1 MKYIKLFTGPPVK
14 TKNNKKPLNRNT
26 MKKQESKSAQNQDE
40 SGLKNLFKDELKD
53 IYWAEKHLAKA
64 LPKMAKG
71 ATSEELRSSI
81 EQHLQETEN
90 HISRLE
96 QVFEMMGVKAAGKK
110 CEAMEGLVEEGK
122 TMLEET
128 EDGSMTRDAAI
139 ISSAQKIEHYEIAS
153 YGTLKT
159 LANTLGMSE
168 AANLLEQTLG
178 EEKNT
183 DVKLTEIA
191 ESFVNESAGSEEE

>member
-1 MKYIKLFTGPPVK
+1 
-14 TKNNKKPLNRNT
+14 
-26 MKKQESKSAQNQDE
+26 MKKQDLKPNNAPIEE

-71 ATSEELRSSI
+71 ATSTELKTSI
-81 EQHLQETEN
+81 EQHLAETEN
-90 HISRLE
+90 QISRLE
-96 QVFEMMGVKAAGKK
+96 QVFEIIGVKAAGKK

-159 LANTLGMSE
+159 LANTLGIPE
-168 AANLLEQTLG
+168 AANLLEQTLE

-183 DVKLTEIA
+183 DVKLTQIA
-191 ESFVNESAGSEEE
+191 ESFVNESASAEKE

>member
-1 MKYIKLFTGPPVK
+1 
-14 TKNNKKPLNRNT
+14 
-26 MKKQESKSAQNQDE
+26 MKKQDSKSNNASVEE
-40 SGLKNLFKDELKD
+40 SGLKNLFTDELKD

-81 EQHLQETEN
+81 EQHLTETEN
-90 HISRLE
+90 QISRLE
-96 QVFEMMGVKAAGKK
+96 QVFELLGVKAAGKK

-122 TMLEET
+122 SMLEET

-168 AANLLEQTLG
+168 AANLLEQTLN

-183 DVKLTEIA
+183 DVKLTQIA
-191 ESFVNESAGSEEE
+191 EGFVNESAGAEKE

>member
-1 MKYIKLFTGPPVK
+1 
-14 TKNNKKPLNRNT
+14 
-26 MKKQESKSAQNQDE
+26 MKKQESKTSNMQMEE

-71 ATSEELRSSI
+71 ATSEELRTSI
-81 EQHLQETEN
+81 EQHLTETEN
-90 HISRLE
+90 QIARLE
-96 QVFEMMGVKAAGKK
+96 QVFEILGVKAAGKK

-128 EDGSMTRDAAI
+128 ETGSMTRDAAI

-153 YGTLKT
+153 YGTLRT
-159 LANTLGMSE
+159 LANTLGLTE
-168 AANLLEQTLG
+168 AANLLEQTLN

-183 DVKLTEIA
+183 DVKLTQIA
-191 ESFVNESAGSEEE
+191 ESFVNESAGSEKE

>member
-1 MKYIKLFTGPPVK
+1 MLKMQSTDINLKIYF
-14 TKNNKKPLNRNT
+14 
-26 MKKQESKSAQNQDE
+26 MKKQNSNGTQTAITSEE
-40 SGLKNLFKDELKD
+40 TGLKTLFKDELKD

-71 ATSEELRSSI
+71 ATSNELKTAI

-90 HISRLE
+90 QISRLE
-96 QVFEMMGVKAAGKK
+96 QVFEIIGVKAAGKK

-122 TMLEET
+122 EMMEET
-128 EDGSMTRDAAI
+128 EDGSLTRDAAI

-153 YGTLKT
+153 YGTLRT
-159 LANTLGMSE
+159 LANTLGLTD
-168 AANLLEQTLG
+168 AAALLEETLN

-183 DVKLTEIA
+183 DVKLTQIA
-191 ESFVNESAGSEEE
+191 EGFVNESAKSEKA

>member
-1 MKYIKLFTGPPVK
+1 
-14 TKNNKKPLNRNT
+14 
-26 MKKQESKSAQNQDE
+26 MKKQDSKSNSARIEE
-40 SGLKNLFKDELKD
+40 SGLMNLFKDELKD

-81 EQHLQETEN
+81 EQHLTETEN
-90 HISRLE
+90 QISRLE
-96 QVFEMMGVKAAGKK
+96 QVFELLGVKAAGKK

-168 AANLLEQTLG
+168 AASLLEQTLN

-183 DVKLTEIA
+183 DVKLTQIA
-191 ESFVNESAGSEEE
+191 EGFVNESAGAEKE